1 MLAPRRVAV
10 ALAFVL
16 LAGSPLVCMAPAPAA
31 ATGRPTVV
39 VAVWTEDPNAN
50 LVFERDSSS
59 EPHDRLLRL
68 LDAQPG
74 MAVGLLSSVQSAY
87 TRQQALLDISQGSRQ
102 PGTLYDGD
110 PPVLRAVPA
119 GTGATI
125 AGWDAARRRARD
137 VSVTLRPGTLAGAVP
152 GGAGF
157 VGVRGSDDVAVAA
170 ADERGRVAAFST
182 GPATTIGAR
191 VAQLLDTRRLV
202 VVALPGGGPGR
213 AALVDLMA
221 ARGPDELLIVAHLPP
236 TPPEQGF
243 GRAPT
248 RFYRLPAFGMAQGR
262 PASEATDRVAIDD
275 RERSVRSGSTRRP
288 GLVSAIDVLPTVLDH
303 LEVPVPD
310 EVRGEPVRE
319 TSGISALRLEELRL
333 RWNDVRGGR
342 QASSLNGVVGISVL
356 VMLLLGTVRGMR
368 GALRPGLRIG
378 ALAVMWWPT
387 MVLLVA
393 GLEPGAKGT
402 ETALIATTSVALG
415 AMTNW
420 LLRWPRGP
428 ILPSAVG
435 LAAYTLDLAT
445 GGDLLTRSALGPSLI
460 SGARFYGISNELEPL
475 LPILLLVG
483 LAALVGWRE
492 PSRRLCV
499 AYVVSGIALG
509 LVVGWGRLG
518 ADVGGVLTIGGG
530 FTVATLV
537 MLPRGVTRRALLLSS
552 LVPFLAIAAL
562 ILVDL
567 GLSGGSHLSRNL
579 TRSQGFTDLWE
590 LVSRRYQLAFGVL
603 GQGRA
608 LASFMGAALGIAFAL
623 RNRAQLYAPLRGRAW
638 PAALMG
644 GLACGVVGALTN
656 DSGPVL
662 LTNAVIALAAVTAYV
677 QGSPELEPDARALVG
692 RSA

>member
-1 MLAPRRVAV
+1 MVTPRRVAV

-16 LAGSPLVCMAPAPAA
+16 PAGLLLVCMAPAPARA
-31 ATGRPTVV
+31 ASRPTVV
-39 VAVWTEDPNAN
+39 LAIWTEDPNAN
-50 LVFERDSSS
+50 LVFDPAQSG
-59 EPHDRLLRL
+59 EPHDRLLRTL
-68 LDAQPG
+68 AAQRG
-74 MAVGLLSSVQSAY
+74 VAVGLLSSVQTAY

-102 PGTLYDGD
+102 PGSLYRGD
-110 PPVLRAVPA
+110 PPVLRTVPDGA
-119 GTGATI
+119 QATI
-125 AGWDAARRRARD
+125 RGWDEARRRARD
-137 VSVTLRPGTLAGAVP
+137 VSVTLRPGILAGAVP

-157 VGVRGSDDVAVAA
+157 VGVRGSDDVALAA
-170 ADERGRVAAFST
+170 ADEQGRVAASSS

-191 VAQLLDTRRLV
+191 TEQLLDAHQLV
-202 VVALPGGGPGR
+202 VVALPGGEPGR
-213 AALVDLMA
+213 AALLDLVA
-221 ARGPDELLIVAHLPP
+221 ARGADELLLVAHLPP

-243 GRAPT
+243 GRAPV
-248 RFYRLPAFGMAQGR
+248 RFLRLPGFGYAVDGTQGV
-262 PASEATDRVAIDD
+262 DRT
-275 RERSVRSGSTRRP
+275 VRSGSTRRP
-288 GLVSAIDVLPTVLDH
+288 GLVSAIDIVPTVLGH
-303 LEVPVPD
+303 LGVPVPD
-310 EVRGEPVRE
+310 AVRGEPVRE
-319 TSGISALRLEELRL
+319 TSGISAPRLEELRL

-342 QASSLNGVVGISVL
+342 QSSSLNGVVGISLL
-356 VMLLLGTVRGMR
+356 VMLLLGTASGMR
-368 GALRPGLRIG
+368 AALRPGLRIG

-393 GLEPGAKGT
+393 GLEPSAKAA
-402 ETALIATTSVALG
+402 ETAMIATASVALG
-415 AMTNW
+415 ALTDW

-428 ILPSAVG
+428 VLPAAAG

-475 LPILLLVG
+475 LPILLLIG

-492 PSRRLCV
+492 RSRRLCV

-530 FTVATLV
+530 FTAATLL
-537 MLPRGVTRRALLLSS
+537 MLPKGVTRRALLLAA

-579 TRSQGFTDLWE
+579 TRSEGFTDLWE

-608 LASFMGAALGIAFAL
+608 LASFVGAVLGIAFAL
-623 RNRAQLYAPLRGRAW
+623 RNRAALYAPLRGRAW
-638 PAALMG
+638 PAALVG
-644 GLACGVVGALTN
+644 GLACGVVGAVTN

-662 LTNAVIALAAVTAYV
+662 LTNAVIALAAITAYV
-677 QGSPELEPDARALVG
+677 QGCPDLGSDAGALVA
-692 RSA
+692 RPA